1 MKTRGKDTLPPS
13 ELARQRKID
22 PKPSRPCSAMS
33 LYAASWPSAL
43 AQGWR
48 LLSVRVAALL
58 LVLLMGSGG
67 LLAYS
72 VLTHEEIVDLLW
84 TAEIRPLLLERFP
97 GMSED
102 QLKEA
107 HAYAYGG
114 AVIQD
119 LGYYPFGSA
128 EFSNLVHYVRSGDF
142 VRELRLESQDANEYA
157 FALGA
162 LAHYAA
168 DIAGHPA
175 VNQAVADHYPKLR
188 AKYGKSV
195 KYAQDKTAHLKTEFG
210 FDMVQVAKNR
220 YASEQYHD
228 FIGFKVSKPLLE
240 RVFPV
245 VYGVELKDALP
256 HADLAIGSYRF
267 CISRLIPEMT
277 QVALQTHKKD
287 LMREMPTAAKR
298 KFLYRLSR
306 SDYEKEWG
314 KDYHKPGFGT
324 RVMSTLLRY
333 FPKIGPFKALAFNN
347 PTPQTE
353 ELYFKSINATVDQY
367 RAFLE
372 QVRADVLLVPNRDLD
387 DGNRT
392 KAGEYSLTDDTYAK
406 LLAEL
411 SERKFELTTT
421 DLRDNILDFYS
432 DLSAPIE
439 TKKNTVRWQSVLTS
453 LDQLK
458 SVTLVSTPAGSP
470 PQAPAPDLPPASAP
484 APVVSAG
491 KHFDRVLIIVLEN
504 QNYSAAMKDPF
515 LAQLAQ
521 KGARF
526 SNFRALIHP
535 SYPNY
540 LAMVGG
546 SLFGVRSS
554 DQITLPDDNSHRT
567 IADFLDWKN
576 YAEDYPSEPQP
587 FLGDRGKYSRKH
599 VPFLSFAKIQ
609 RESFGNVVSVSTKD
623 PHNRFVADVEDF
635 RSDPKKHPLP
645 RYMFYSP
652 NADNDGHDPVWRPGR
667 GLKKASSWL
676 NRFLKD
682 SFPLDEKMKGT
693 LVIVTFDESELY
705 EKTERIYTV
714 FLGDMVK
721 PGEIT
726 KTYTHYSVLRTIED
740 NFGLPPLNSG
750 DGAAE
755 PITEVWK

>member
-1 MKTRGKDTLPPS
+1 MRKTP
-13 ELARQRKID
+13 A
-22 PKPSRPCSAMS
+22 
-33 LYAASWPSAL
+33 
-43 AQGWR
+43 
-48 LLSVRVAALL
+48 VAFVLC
-58 LVLLMGSGG
+58 VLLMCSGG
-67 LLAYS
+67 LFAYS

-84 TAEIRPLLLERFP
+84 TAEIRPLLLKRFP

-119 LGYYPFGSA
+119 LGYYPFGNA

-142 VRELRLESQDANEYA
+142 VRELRLQSQDANEYA

-162 LAHYAA
+162 LSHYAA

-175 VNQAVADHYPKLR
+175 VNLAVAVNYPKLR

-195 KYAQDKTAHLKTEFG
+195 KFAQDKTAHLKTEFG

-228 FIGFKVSKPLLE
+228 FIGFKVSKPLLK
-240 RVFPV
+240 RVFPI
-245 VYGVELKDALP
+245 VYGIELDDVLP
-256 HADLAIGSYRF
+256 HSDLAIGSYRF
-267 CISRLIPEMT
+267 CIGRLIPEMT
-277 QVALQTHKKD
+277 QVALRTHKKD
-287 LMREMPTAAKR
+287 MTREMPTFAKK

-314 KDYHKPGFGT
+314 KDYQKPGFKV
-324 RVMSTLLRY
+324 RFMATLLRY
-333 FPKIGPFKALAFNN
+333 FPKIGPFKAMAFKN
-347 PTPQTE
+347 PTPQTA
-353 ELYFKSINATVDQY
+353 ELYFKSINTTVDQY

-372 QVRADVLLVPNRDLD
+372 QIRADVLLVPNRDLD
-387 DGNRT
+387 DGNMT

-406 LLAEL
+406 LLDEL
-411 SERKFELTTT
+411 SERKFDLTTT
-421 DLRDNILDFYS
+421 DLRANILHFYS
-432 DLSAPIE
+432 DLSAPLE
-439 TKKNTVRWQSVLTS
+439 TKKDAVRWQSVLTQ

-458 SVTLVSTPAGSP
+458 SVTLVPTVAGSP
-470 PQAPAPDLPPASAP
+470 PQAQAPVPPPALAPAP
-484 APVVSAG
+484 APVASAG

-504 QNYSAAMKDPF
+504 QNYSSAMKDPF
-515 LAQLAQ
+515 LAQLAGM
-521 KGARF
+521 GASF
-526 SNFRALIHP
+526 SNFHALMHP

-540 LAMVGG
+540 LAMVAG
-546 SLFGVRSS
+546 STFGVRSS

-576 YAEDYPSEPQP
+576 YAEDYPSQPQP

-609 RESFGNVVSVSTKD
+609 QESFGNVVSVSSKD
-623 PHNRFVADVEDF
+623 PHNRFVADVEAF
-635 RSDPKKHPLP
+635 RDDPKEHPLP
-645 RYMFYSP
+645 QYMFYSP
-652 NADNDGHDPVWRPGR
+652 NSDDDGHDPVLLPGR
-667 GLKKASSWL
+667 GLRKASSWL
-676 NRFLKD
+676 NKFLKD
-682 SFPLDEKMKGT
+682 WFPLDEKMKGT
-693 LVIVTFDESELY
+693 LVIVTFDESQWF

-726 KTYTHYSVLRTIED
+726 KAYTHYSVLRTIED
-740 NFGLPPLNSG
+740 NFGLLPLNSG
-750 DGAAE
+750 DGNAE